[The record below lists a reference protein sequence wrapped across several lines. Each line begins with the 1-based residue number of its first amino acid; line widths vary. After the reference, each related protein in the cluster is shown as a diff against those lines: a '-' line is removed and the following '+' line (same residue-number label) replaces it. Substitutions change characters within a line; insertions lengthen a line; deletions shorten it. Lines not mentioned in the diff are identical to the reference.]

1 MLRSY
6 IRPNFIEVANLAYA
20 SRIDRALRDNPHT
33 ILRKIT
39 YAFPSEVLAQE
50 AIDTLENLTLPDDA
64 HIEYFLTGAKLQ
76 IVGSRYALQQ
86 LRLAHWA
93 LRVRKILMCLPGQL
107 REYQVTSG
115 GVHTPYFRYTACK
128 GENASKG
135 LLQDLRKVSAVLRQ
149 AEDQHIVFIIPA
161 QGGGS
166 GFAMTATA
174 LTHLGHNVRR
184 S

>member
-50 AIDTLENLTLPDDA
+50 AIDTLEHLTLPNDA
-64 HIEYFLTGAKLQ
+64 HIEYFLTEAKLE

-93 LRVRKILMCLPGQL
+93 LRVRKILVCLPGQL
-107 REYQVTSG
+107 REYQVTIG
-115 GVHTPYFRYTACK
+115 GVHLPYFRYTAGK
-128 GENASKG
+128 GENARKT
-135 LLQDLRKVSAVLRQ
+135 LLHDLQKVSAVLRP
-149 AEDQHIVFIIPA
+149 AADNHTLFIIPA

-174 LTHLGHNVRR
+174 ITHLGPNVRR
-184 S
+184 V